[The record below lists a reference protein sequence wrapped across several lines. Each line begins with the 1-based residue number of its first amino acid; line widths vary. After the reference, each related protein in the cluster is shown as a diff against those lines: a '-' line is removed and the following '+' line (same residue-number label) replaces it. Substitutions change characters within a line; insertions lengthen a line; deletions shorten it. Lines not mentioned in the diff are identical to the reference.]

1 MNSDYDPMLESDQLE
16 ELLETPA
23 PSPPVVVVQYR
34 NRGVPPWM
42 IITIIIV
49 TLAGFG
55 LYHKLVVERYRVQ
68 AAQDR
73 SLILRKLEADRAA
86 QPLLVR
92 ETGASTTVLPIPIPG
107 AGEASGSS
115 VSIPAGAIVPGVEET
130 KAASAS
136 NPPNWGSEGASLT
149 APSQLRGLGSAAPN
163 PLAVLGQSGPMPNL
177 RPFSDN
183 AGPAKPLA
191 PTNGIA
197 STADIGTAKQTLPAP
212 TGGPEDKS
220 VEGAIRGQPPAG
232 TPDNGGGDPA
242 APSNGALA
250 GTIRPP
256 GAELPAGAPDPGAQ
270 GPDRDGSIGPKPL
283 PPLPTVEESKRQIE
297 EEAARR
303 EAEIIAQVENRNA
316 DLKSKWL
323 EEQTKFREE
332 LAEVV
337 RSKGMR
343 AGPDIANLDKRY
355 AYQGDPIKAETA
367 YQMWRLMRT
376 SEKAKVNKLRSLELP
391 ETKILE
397 FMCSSLHGTI
407 GTRRGPRD
415 ENEVRV
421 RAAMQLLKYP
431 LGTANPGPS
440 PENGDGVGPPAARKT
455 IISTPR

>member
-1 MNSDYDPMLESDQLE
+1 MNSDNDLMLESDQLE

-34 NRGVPPWM
+34 NRGVPSWM
-42 IITIIIV
+42 IVAIIIV
-49 TLAGFG
+49 SLAGLG
-55 LYHKLVVERYRVQ
+55 LYHKLVVERNRVQ
-68 AAQDR
+68 AAR
-73 SLILRKLEADRAA
+73 ELALILSKREADRAA
-86 QPLLVR
+86 QPLPAR
-92 ETGASTTVLPIPIPG
+92 ETGASTTVLPNPVPG
-107 AGEASGSS
+107 GGDAGGSS
-115 VSIPAGAIVPGVEET
+115 VSIPAGAIVPGLEET

-149 APSQLRGLGSAAPN
+149 TPSQPGGLASASPN
-163 PLAVLGQSGPMPNL
+163 PPAVIGQSGPMPKL
-177 RPFSDN
+177 RPFADN
-183 AGPAKPLA
+183 AGPAKPPA
-191 PTNGIA
+191 PTDGIA
-197 STADIGTAKQTLPAP
+197 STADVGKAKKTLPAP

-220 VEGAIRGQPPAG
+220 VEGAIRGQPLAG
-232 TPDNGGGDPA
+232 TPDNGGRDPA
-242 APSNGALA
+242 APSTGALA
-250 GTIRPP
+250 GAIRPP
-256 GAELPAGAPDPGAQ
+256 GAEPRAGAPDPGTE

-283 PPLPTVEESKRQIE
+283 PPLPTAEETKRQIE
-297 EEAARR
+297 EEAARKA
-303 EAEIIAQVENRNA
+303 AEINAQVENRNA
-316 DLKSKWL
+316 GLKSKWL
-323 EEQTKFREE
+323 EEQLKFREE

-343 AGPDIANLDKRY
+343 AGPDIADLDKRY

-440 PENGDGVGPPAARKT
+440 PENGAGAGPSAARKT
-455 IISTPR
+455 IVSSPR